1 MPAKNRPPP
10 PKKENMIWLGYDIET
25 TGLNVETDRVTEVGF
40 VLWDAYKKKTI
51 YAGSKLVS
59 NRIIS
64 KEIEQLTGIDQH
76 MIDKFGENEVSVFNL
91 VQDYMNQADYIISH
105 NGNLY
110 DKPLTFNEFK
120 RNSIEPPNKPWIDTT
135 TDVPFDPKITTRS
148 LKYLAS
154 EKEFVNP
161 FPHRALFD
169 VLTMLK
175 IVSYFDPDVIRDHS
189 LAKTFLIKALV
200 TRDNK
205 ELAKS
210 RGYRWNPEKV
220 SWYKTIKEFNYE
232 KECLEAPFK
241 VLIVEEIK

>member
-1 MPAKNRPPP
+1 
-10 PKKENMIWLGYDIET
+10 MIWLGYDIET
-25 TGLNVETDRVTEVGF
+25 TGLDVKADRVTEVGL

-51 YAGSKLVS
+51 FAASKLIR

-64 KEIEQLTGIDQH
+64 KEIEQLTSIDQG
-76 MIDKFGENEVSVFNL
+76 MIDEFGEEAADVFNFVSVCFKK
-91 VQDYMNQADYIISH
+91 ADYIISH
-105 NGNLY
+105 NGNIY
-110 DKPLTFNEFK
+110 DKPMTINEFERSK
-120 RNSIEPPNKPWIDTT
+120 IDWPSTPWIDTT

-154 EKEFVNP
+154 EKDFVNP

-189 LAKTFLIKALV
+189 LAKTLLIKALV
-200 TRDNK
+200 TRENK
-205 ELAKS
+205 ELAKA
-210 RGYRWNPEKV
+210 RGYRWNPDKV

-232 KECLEAPFK
+232 KEALEAPFK
-241 VLIVEEIK
+241 VLLIEEIK